1 MKKINFLKKL
11 YKIFN
16 ALLKLIPTLIDVLQ
30 DFADDGKINKSN
42 KSKVDS
48 KVKDYDE
55 R

>member
-42 KSKVDS
+42 RSKVES
-48 KVKDYDE
+48 KTRNNDE

>member
-16 ALLKLIPTLIDVLQ
+16 ALLKLIPTLIDVIQ
-30 DFADDGKINKSN
+30 DFSDDGKINKSN
-42 KSKVDS
+42 RTKVESKTESDD
-48 KVKDYDE
+48 K